1 MKRHIKHT
9 LYAASV
15 LALGLFSYSAT
26 AQCNGGHTTDPT
38 DMWLSCTGQENPNTA
53 RTQEHWILYDLA
65 NLYAIN
71 GSVIWNYNVPNE
83 TDQGIKSIVID
94 TSTNGSS
101 WNEWGTFT
109 VSEASGNETYE
120 GELGPDFNG
129 IAMRYI
135 LISVVENWGDAD
147 CNGFAEIKFNVG
159 PGVVGV
165 EEQEDPMI
173 GFNVYPSPASSLLTV
188 NMDEYRGGYADV
200 LNASGEVVLSR
211 SINSDRTTIGISQLA
226 EGMYF
231 IRVTDREGMSAVQ
244 RFTVMR

>member
-15 LALGLFSYSAT
+15 LAFCLFSAAAE

-38 DMWLSCTGQENPNTA
+38 DMWLSCTGQPNPNEA
-53 RTQEHWILYDLA
+53 RNQEHWILYDLA

-71 GSVIWNYNVPNE
+71 ESIIWNYNVPTE
-83 TDQGIKSIVID
+83 TDQGIKSIVVD

-101 WNEWGTFT
+101 WSEWGTFI

-120 GELGPDFNG
+120 GEVGPDFDG

-135 LISVVENWGDAD
+135 LISVVENWGDTD

-159 PGVVGV
+159 PGAVSID
-165 EEQEDPMI
+165 EQEDPLI
-173 GFNVYPSPASSLLTV
+173 GFSVYPSPSSSLLTI
-188 NMDEYRGGYADV
+188 NMDEYRGGYAQV
-200 LNASGEVVLSR
+200 LNASGEVVLSK
-211 SINSDRTTIGISQLA
+211 SVDGDRTTIGVGALA

-231 IRVTDREGMSAVQ
+231 IRVTDRDGMSAVQ